1 MIGPQL
7 AQMLATSDFEDGTM
21 SPWFDQSPAK
31 VNWRVE
37 DYNSP
42 AEVSSPAPAPV
53 TGRKYLRAT
62 RNSNLTSGLAVLQS
76 PVFTALPGDKVRFSF
91 WIRSQQPQ
99 GSNLEVSLSLA
110 QFQGFHFLSF
120 FYKFISVVL
129 GGGQRGIPAN

>member
-1 MIGPQL
+1 MKITFSSVLGLVGLLIVQVSAGPLMIGPQL
-7 AQMLATSDFEDGTM
+7 AQMLVTNDFESGTT

-37 DYNSP
+37 DFYSP
-42 AEVSSPAPAPV
+42 AEVNSPAPAPAA
-53 TGRKYLRAT
+53 GRKYLRAT

-99 GSNLEVSLSLA
+99 GSNLEVSLR
-110 QFQGFHFLSF
+110 FE
-120 FYKFISVVL
+120 
-129 GGGQRGIPAN
+129 

>member
-1 MIGPQL
+1 MIAPQL
-7 AQMLATSDFEDGTM
+7 GHMLVTSDFESGTM

-37 DYNSP
+37 DFNSP
-42 AEVSSPAPAPV
+42 AEVNSPAPAPA

-76 PVFTALPGDKVRFSF
+76 PVFTALPVDKVRFSF

-99 GSNLEVSLSLA
+99 GSNLEVSLGA
-110 QFQGFHFLSF
+110 E
-120 FYKFISVVL
+120 
-129 GGGQRGIPAN
+129 

>member
-1 MIGPQL
+1 MKLTFSSVLGLVGLFIIQVSAGPLMIVPQM
-7 AQMLATSDFEDGTM
+7 AQILVTNDFESGTM

-37 DYNSP
+37 DFSSP
-42 AEVSSPAPAPV
+42 AEVNSPAPAPA
-53 TGRKYLRAT
+53 TGTKYLRAT

-99 GSNLEVSLSLA
+99 GSNLEVSLRT
-110 QFQGFHFLSF
+110 
-120 FYKFISVVL
+120 K
-129 GGGQRGIPAN
+129 